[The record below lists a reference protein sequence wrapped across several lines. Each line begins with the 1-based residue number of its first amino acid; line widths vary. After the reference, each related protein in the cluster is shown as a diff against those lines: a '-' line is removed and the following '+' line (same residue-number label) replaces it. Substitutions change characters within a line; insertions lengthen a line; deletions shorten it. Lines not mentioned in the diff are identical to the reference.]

1 MPPESDLIKPF
12 TVSITD
18 EAIDDLRRRL
28 ADTRWP
34 DQIPDT
40 GWDYGCDQRWLRD
53 LAGWWA
59 DGFDWRAAE
68 ARINAFEQL
77 VTTIDGQQIHAIHHR
92 SPEPDARPL
101 LLSHG
106 WPGSIVEFLEVL
118 GPLTD
123 PASHGGDPADAFHVV
138 APSLPGYGWS
148 GPTSERGW
156 GPDRTGRAF
165 AALMARLGYDRYG
178 VQGGDW
184 GSIISQHVAGHA
196 PDHVTGCHLNMVAAF
211 PPGRDDDLAD
221 ITPAEQQHL
230 DRVAWYQ
237 KEDSGYFE
245 IQRTRPQ
252 TVGAGLHDSPV
263 GLLAYIGEKFHGWTD
278 HDGDALDVVDRDNL
292 LANVATYWFTGTI
305 TSSTRFYFEFGQDLA
320 AGKLPPPNPDVPFGV
335 SAFPM
340 ELMVGRRRWVE
351 ADRNVTFWREHDRG
365 GHFAAMERPVEL
377 VTDLREFFR
386 GLQWALKP

>member
-1 MPPESDLIKPF
+1 VPTDDEILPFAVQVDESA
-12 TVSITD
+12 V
-18 EAIDDLRRRL
+18 ADLRRRL
-28 ADTRWP
+28 ANARWP
-34 DQIPDT
+34 DQIDDT
-40 GWDYGCDQRWLRD
+40 GWEYGCDQRWLRD
-53 LAGWWA
+53 LVGYWA
-59 DGFDWRAAE
+59 DDFDWPAAV
-68 ARINAFEQL
+68 ARINAFDQV
-77 VTTIDGQQIHAIHHR
+77 VTTIDGQRIHAIHQR
-92 SPEPDARPL
+92 SPEPDARTL

-106 WPGSIVEFLEVL
+106 WPGSVMKFLRIL

-123 PASHGGDPADAFHVV
+123 PAAHGGDPADAFHVV

-148 GPTSERGW
+148 GPTTERGW

-165 AALMARLGYDRYG
+165 AQLMARLGYDRYG

-196 PDHVTGCHLNMVAAF
+196 PDHVTGCHVNMIPAF
-211 PPGRDDDLAD
+211 PPGRDDDHAD

-230 DRVAWYQ
+230 DRSAWYQ
-237 KEDSGYFE
+237 ADDRGYFE

-252 TVGAGLHDSPV
+252 TVGVGLHDSPV

-278 HDGDALDVVDRDNL
+278 HDGDPLDVVDRDDL
-292 LANVATYWFTGTI
+292 LANVSTYWFTGTI

-320 AGKLPPPNPDVPFGV
+320 AGRLPPPNGDVPFGV

-351 ADRNVTFWREHDRG
+351 ADRNVTFWREHEQG
-365 GHFAAMERPVEL
+365 GHFPAMERPDDL
-377 VTDLREFFR
+377 VADVREFFR
-386 GLQWALKP
+386 GLS

>member
-1 MPPESDLIKPF
+1 MPTEDDSAAFQPF
-12 TVSITD
+12 TVSVPD
-18 EAIDDLRRRL
+18 EAISDLKRRL
-28 ADTRWP
+28 TDTRWS
-34 DQIPDT
+34 DQIPGT
-40 GWDYGCDQRWLRD
+40 GWEYGCNQPWLRD
-53 LAGWWA
+53 LAGYWA
-59 DGFDWRAAE
+59 YGFDWRAAE
-68 ARINAFEQL
+68 ARINAFDQV
-77 VTTIDGQQIHAIHHR
+77 VTTIDGQRIHAIHQR

-106 WPGSIVEFLEVL
+106 WPGSIVEFLSVL

-123 PASHGGDPADAFHVV
+123 PAAHGGDPADAFHVV

-148 GPTSERGW
+148 GPTTERGW

-165 AALMARLGYDRYG
+165 ATLMARLGYDRYG

-196 PDHVTGCHLNMVAAF
+196 PDHVTGCHVNMIPAF
-211 PPGRDDDLAD
+211 PPGRDDDMAD

-230 DRVAWYQ
+230 DRSAWYQ
-237 KEDSGYFE
+237 QDDRGYFE

-278 HDGDALDVVDRDNL
+278 HDGDVLDVVERDHL
-292 LANVATYWFTGTI
+292 LTNVATYWFTGTI

-320 AGKLPPPNPDVPFGV
+320 AGKLPPANPDVPFGV

-365 GHFAAMERPVEL
+365 GHFPAMERPDVL
-377 VTDLREFFR
+377 VTDVREFFR
-386 GLQWALKP
+386 GLQ